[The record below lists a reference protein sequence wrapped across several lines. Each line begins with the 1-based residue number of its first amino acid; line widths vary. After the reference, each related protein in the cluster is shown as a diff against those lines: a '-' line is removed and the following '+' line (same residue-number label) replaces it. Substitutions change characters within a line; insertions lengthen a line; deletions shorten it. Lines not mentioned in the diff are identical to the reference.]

1 MPPRQLYHSNKPWG
15 SEAPGSTGGFSGDG
29 RGNSL
34 NQGGT
39 TRFALCTRQPHSG
52 LCGRAKCLV
61 SDHYPILPQLAA
73 AEPPFLWT
81 QVDASRP
88 TGMVVQSFCQTSPRG
103 LRWQD
108 AGSCRQHRAPEGQA
122 TETRKPV
129 LWRRALWR
137 ESLPS
142 TQGCSP
148 PLSGHTPASRVTSH
162 STCRRL
168 DICCML
174 QFLGRG
180 ACRIGRISRTRTE
193 ASPPQGACRPSSGEP
208 RLRLPPRCC
217 GRRAGVPPQ
226 SLVCDGAGRW
236 GRYSRSSREAVDT
249 HTRCRARAVT
259 GHPTDFEAS
268 SPRRADLQPLQSD
281 GVRSKH
287 RINSSGE
294 EEGDDEL
301 HTIRW
306 WLFPGKMY

>member
-1 MPPRQLYHSNKPWG
+1 MAPYPDGGSPHLPSWCPPVTLRLLPAHRHRKSDPAWVRVGEEVLPFQPHRDCGGRTRGPAGSTEPRRAKPRKPGSLFSGAGPSGESLCLPPKAAAPPYLVTRQL
-15 SEAPGSTGGFSGDG
+15 PGSPPTAPAAGWTFAACFSFFLVVVPVESAA
-29 RGNSL
+29 SL
-34 NQGGT
+34 GPG
-39 TRFALCTRQPHSG
+39 
-52 LCGRAKCLV
+52 
-61 SDHYPILPQLAA
+61 
-73 AEPPFLWT
+73 
-81 QVDASRP
+81 
-88 TGMVVQSFCQTSPRG
+88 
-103 LRWQD
+103 
-108 AGSCRQHRAPEGQA
+108 
-122 TETRKPV
+122 
-129 LWRRALWR
+129 
-137 ESLPS
+137 
-142 TQGCSP
+142 
-148 PLSGHTPASRVTSH
+148 
-162 STCRRL
+162 
-168 DICCML
+168 
-174 QFLGRG
+174 
-180 ACRIGRISRTRTE
+180 TE
-193 ASPPQGACRPSSGEP
+193 ASPPRGACRPSSGEP

-226 SLVCDGAGRW
+226 SLVCDGVGRW